1 MYSNSSDA
9 LPPAAFF
16 AASVPPTAPAVEA
29 ITLAEAL
36 VKFSAS
42 LNAET
47 NYKTGTQKTATVYE
61 LVNYAGTSVVLST
74 VSHPQVARL
83 FD

>member
-1 MYSNSSDA
+1 
-9 LPPAAFF
+9 
-16 AASVPPTAPAVEA
+16 
-29 ITLAEAL
+29 LAEAL